1 MVTSAGSVMPVVVAV
16 LFALMAFRAIR
27 SGTALDYLLG
37 TTQGIGVLLLF
48 TRYRELACYLL
59 LLTAFAY
66 LLSQVLTGAR
76 VSSRLLP
83 LAGAAAIVLA
93 LLGQ

>member
-1 MVTSAGSVMPVVVAV
+1 MPVVVAM

-37 TTQGIGVLLLF
+37 ATQCIGVLLLF
-48 TRYRELACYLL
+48 TRCRELACYLL

-76 VSSRLLP
+76 VTSRLLP
-83 LAGAAAIVLA
+83 LAGVAAIVLS
-93 LLGQ
+93 LMG